1 VQGSDTFAN
10 NYVELN
16 NSTLTANKVF
26 LHEDAIINVSGT
38 SNLNV
43 ANKVTGGGMIYM
55 DGVTLGS
62 DTKLDGANV
71 RFASGVN
78 TIDGATIDNGKFQ
91 IGQGQYGNTDDRI
104 DMENG
109 VTVNVKNNAH
119 IGSLDAAYHGWIG
132 TGFFDSD
139 AEKLEAMT
147 DAKYTLNIDKSTA
160 EFGYLHISN
169 DGVMNV
175 TGVADQKLAYNGSDY
190 SFRAGDFIINGEA
203 KFDGADVLAAFTKVS
218 CDNGTA
224 NGGHLI
230 ITNGSY
236 YEAET
241 HDGSD
246 DNANN
251 LVVYKTGVVD
261 VNGGSTL
268 YVGGKASIAENAAV
282 NVNGANVN
290 ITGTVT
296 NKGTFTIAGESTV
309 NIAAVAAGSND
320 IELSEGT
327 ILKDST
333 IMGDVGVTGNVIFR
347 GKNVLNNLYD
357 FGEYYGA
364 YGSTDWAKWT
374 VEAGSQ
380 LFLEQT
386 VTTLGN
392 NLYGVGYGDTVVIN
406 GELTDAAAA
415 RKAGLTKD
423 DASFYSKTG
432 VRFSSGAGWA
442 TSHFTVNNAYVIL
455 GTEGSF
461 SNSAKNGGSHEI
473 TFNNALVDAA
483 QFYFSES
490 TATFKMTIND
500 SDIKTT
506 IFVTADKDS
515 VYTLSGSKVVT
526 TGSGNDR
533 YNGNDGALTLTDSEI
548 KVESGSYKNN
558 GTIVMDAKSKL
569 TAATLTGTGTITIDA
584 SEVTGDFVKVIE
596 LNGTASSE
604 NMVTVSG
611 LKEGYSVV
619 YGSDGD
625 VILTNASAN
634 TLYVNSAYTGAVG
647 SQVAGEAGKIIGFN
661 AFSNMQDVVD
671 KFSTYATENQHFETS
686 KVYDGTTS
694 VTVTGATLTNLESG
708 ATQSDDV
715 TLNVVLA
722 YNDANVA
729 TADTIS
735 STTWNITGA
744 DVDNYILPDFTSVA
758 GTITKRALTVTAQGD
773 SQVYGV
779 VTDANLNNYLKHET
793 TGFVAGEES
802 LLTGSLTIDGA
813 TYTKGNLDE
822 GTYKIVEGTA
832 FNAGGNYDVTYV
844 GADLVITA
852 KEVTLQWEKSD
863 SYTYNGLD
871 QSEEIKAYYTE
882 VDGTKHY
889 VDVTYSGTGT
899 EFLNAGTYTVTAAG
913 SNAGDNYKFD
923 SAVLNNVVMNKL
935 KLTVTANDSTMTYG
949 DTLADANTIGHA
961 NGTLGAGDV
970 LTVTKAY
977 QHNGVSSSGNFIA
990 GTHGITITDVVLNHA
1005 TRGDVT
1011 ANYDITVESGKLTV
1025 NNRAITVSGVTVS
1038 DKTYDGNTSA
1048 TITGWDYSNHIT
1060 GDQFTFN
1067 GTAAFTDKNAGTDKD
1082 VTVSQI
1088 TISGADAA
1096 NYKLVDVN
1104 GNILNTVATT
1114 ATIEKKGV
1122 TATLYPVT
1130 KVYDG
1135 NTTATSAGGVLSG
1148 MVGSEQL
1155 TFTATDGVYNSKNVL
1170 EATTASFLVTLG
1182 DGANG
1187 GLASNYY
1194 VENVNASNKVEV
1206 AGTITVASVVID
1218 TGALTREYDGTTTYQ
1233 DITSTVNGVN
1243 GEVLGYTLS
1252 GGHFY
1257 AADGVTKTAN
1267 VLEAKTVRFDNAVLN
1282 DNNGAL
1288 ASNYKITGVLDAQ
1301 NRVMSSGTITAKAI
1315 EISAN
1320 DVSGIIYG
1328 NSYTLT
1334 HTDPTGD
1341 LISGDQFSGLE
1352 LFVDSTDRNSTNTA
1366 FNVGKHTI
1374 SFKDGWK
1381 IIDSADGNADVT
1393 GNYIVTLNDATL
1405 EIIKATITIN
1415 SVVVDDKIYDGNANA
1430 NVSDYQWSANTAPLK
1445 AGTDDTLSVD
1455 VQSALFSD
1463 KNAADDKDVTVT
1475 FKLTGADAEN
1485 YQFDTTNPWTTT
1497 ATIEK
1502 KVLTVTALQPDAQ
1515 VFGKVTE
1522 SNLAGFLKYN
1532 VTGFVT
1538 GEEAIAAVSGD
1549 LSITN
1554 GEYWDNGGVKYLNAG
1569 SYAVTAANGA
1579 LTSKSANYTID
1590 FQPNNAVLTVT
1601 KAGVAVIVDAEK
1613 IYDASKIYDPASGN
1627 HNFTLVSDAS
1637 GTLGAVLAP
1646 TSHFTL
1652 DSFTFSSDQVGNYS
1666 STKDAT
1672 TGSVSFNAPY
1682 LAKNYDLSVVY
1693 NGEITPR
1700 ALTVNAGNYATVYN
1714 GADQTFTTAES
1725 TNDLGQKVSVTKSV
1739 TGKHAGTYLY
1749 DLSEADIQIR
1759 DVNGNLVDLKNFD
1772 LTINDGQLVIDKA
1785 DVVITGVDQTM
1796 IYGNTQ
1802 PALTY
1807 TFTIEGKAET
1817 ALYDAANESF
1827 VGELALVNPQ
1837 FSTSGNLK
1845 AGVWQIGQ
1853 GTLYSIKDLNAANG
1867 GNYRVSYTPGAT
1879 LTVEQREIT
1888 LDSVDAV
1895 DRIYDGT
1902 DSAELGAYT
1911 LGNTVDRDLLQI
1923 TAGNG
1928 AFNSKHATANGGAT
1942 SAVFSGIVLGGA
1954 DAENY
1959 LLVDS
1964 NGNAVTAATEYT
1976 DSNAQISRRDIKV
1989 WIDDAEKI
1997 YGSADP
2003 VFQWVADGLCTA
2015 VNETVTDITR
2025 QPGENAGDYAIDQF
2039 LIRDAANADVTGN
2052 YNVVQFRPGTL
2063 TIRPAEIPVTS
2074 FTVSGLEKIY
2084 DGDAFVEDTAT
2095 LTFTFDNTLTGKT
2108 ESVVVNWTQGM
2119 FDSKNVG
2126 EETSVTFTGLSS
2138 PDGNFVLSDTEVTF
2152 QVTDMISPLMLT
2164 HNVTA
2169 SVEKVY
2175 DGTVSVAVS
2184 GGLTNVIGSDDVT
2197 LNVEYVYNSANV
2209 AEADKIINTQW
2220 SISGT
2225 DAKNYILPVP
2235 APMDGAAAVITAKP
2249 VATEWQTDPVYYYRN
2264 EDQSDTVSAWYTDI
2278 YGNRVELVINWHG
2291 KVFDLPGEYA
2301 VTAENSD
2308 PNYKLTGNEKVLVMN
2323 TVGVSNVTNYNE
2335 GLNPNFSVVV
2345 SDMLNSYLASGKNTY
2360 ADDGC
2365 YSCMGYTCMISR
2377 LFLFRETL
2385 RIETEPVTL
2394 DPLEF
2399 KPFTSDD
2406 VTREM
2411 APGVAAGAHRPEG
2424 LYLGEELFLRDS
2436 NLNRSCN
2443 DTLINIQPEMDTD
2456 ANRLYIESDLVN
2468 SDLTVKKVSL
2478 VCPESVF
2485 EEDAVEALDDVPEV
2499 QLVCPVAD
2507 TAPVCKEEYEDLL
2520 DEFLNSPLLQ
2530 FS

>member
-1 VQGSDTFAN
+1 
-10 NYVELN
+10 
-16 NSTLTANKVF
+16 
-26 LHEDAIINVSGT
+26 
-38 SNLNV
+38 
-43 ANKVTGGGMIYM
+43 M
-55 DGVTLGS
+55 
-62 DTKLDGANV
+62 
-71 RFASGVN
+71 
-78 TIDGATIDNGKFQ
+78 
-91 IGQGQYGNTDDRI
+91 
-104 DMENG
+104 
-109 VTVNVKNNAH
+109 
-119 IGSLDAAYHGWIG
+119 
-132 TGFFDSD
+132 
-139 AEKLEAMT
+139 
-147 DAKYTLNIDKSTA
+147 
-160 EFGYLHISN
+160 
-169 DGVMNV
+169 
-175 TGVADQKLAYNGSDY
+175 
-190 SFRAGDFIINGEA
+190 
-203 KFDGADVLAAFTKVS
+203 
-218 CDNGTA
+218 
-224 NGGHLI
+224 
-230 ITNGSY
+230 
-236 YEAET
+236 
-241 HDGSD
+241 
-246 DNANN
+246 
-251 LVVYKTGVVD
+251 
-261 VNGGSTL
+261 
-268 YVGGKASIAENAAV
+268 
-282 NVNGANVN
+282 
-290 ITGTVT
+290 
-296 NKGTFTIAGESTV
+296 
-309 NIAAVAAGSND
+309 
-320 IELSEGT
+320 
-327 ILKDST
+327 
-333 IMGDVGVTGNVIFR
+333 
-347 GKNVLNNLYD
+347 
-357 FGEYYGA
+357 
-364 YGSTDWAKWT
+364 
-374 VEAGSQ
+374 
-380 LFLEQT
+380 
-386 VTTLGN
+386 
-392 NLYGVGYGDTVVIN
+392 
-406 GELTDAAAA
+406 
-415 RKAGLTKD
+415 
-423 DASFYSKTG
+423 
-432 VRFSSGAGWA
+432 
-442 TSHFTVNNAYVIL
+442 
-455 GTEGSF
+455 
-461 SNSAKNGGSHEI
+461 
-473 TFNNALVDAA
+473 
-483 QFYFSES
+483 
-490 TATFKMTIND
+490 
-500 SDIKTT
+500 
-506 IFVTADKDS
+506 
-515 VYTLSGSKVVT
+515 
-526 TGSGNDR
+526 
-533 YNGNDGALTLTDSEI
+533 
-548 KVESGSYKNN
+548 
-558 GTIVMDAKSKL
+558 
-569 TAATLTGTGTITIDA
+569 
-584 SEVTGDFVKVIE
+584 
-596 LNGTASSE
+596 
-604 NMVTVSG
+604 
-611 LKEGYSVV
+611 
-619 YGSDGD
+619 
-625 VILTNASAN
+625 
-634 TLYVNSAYTGAVG
+634 
-647 SQVAGEAGKIIGFN
+647 
-661 AFSNMQDVVD
+661 
-671 KFSTYATENQHFETS
+671 
-686 KVYDGTTS
+686 
-694 VTVTGATLTNLESG
+694 
-708 ATQSDDV
+708 
-715 TLNVVLA
+715 
-722 YNDANVA
+722 
-729 TADTIS
+729 
-735 STTWNITGA
+735 
-744 DVDNYILPDFTSVA
+744 
-758 GTITKRALTVTAQGD
+758 
-773 SQVYGV
+773 
-779 VTDANLNNYLKHET
+779 
-793 TGFVAGEES
+793 AGEES

-822 GTYKIVEGTA
+822 GTYMIVEGTA
-832 FNAGGNYDVTYV
+832 FSAGNNYDVTYV
-844 GADLVITA
+844 DAELVITA
-852 KEVTLQWEKSD
+852 KEVTLQWEKAD

-871 QSEEIKAYYTE
+871 QSAGIKAYYTE

-923 SAVLNNVVMNKL
+923 TAVLTNVVMNKL
-935 KLTVTANDSTMTYG
+935 ALTVTANDGTMIYG
-949 DTLADANTIGHA
+949 DTLADANMIGHT
-961 NGTLGAGDV
+961 NGTLGDGDV
-970 LTVTKAY
+970 LSVTKAY
-977 QHNGVSSSGNFIA
+977 ANSGVSTSGNFIA
-990 GTHGITITDVVLNHA
+990 GTHGITITDVVLTHA

-1011 ANYDITVESGKLTV
+1011 ANYDITVESGTLTV
-1025 NNRAITVSGVTVS
+1025 NTRAITVTGATVA
-1038 DKTYDGNTSA
+1038 DKTYDGNA
-1048 TITGWDYSNHIT
+1048 TATVTDWAYSNHIT
-1060 GDQFTFN
+1060 GDKFTFS
-1067 GTAAFTDKNAGTDKD
+1067 GTALFEDKNAGVAKD
-1082 VTVSQI
+1082 VTVSDI

-1096 NYKLVDVN
+1096 NYKLVDAS
-1104 GNILNTVATT
+1104 GNVLDTVATN
-1114 ATIEKKGV
+1114 ATINTKGV

-1135 NTTATSAGGVLSG
+1135 NTAATTEGGVLSG
-1148 MVGSEQL
+1148 MIGNEQL

-1170 EATTASFLVTLG
+1170 EAHTAEFLVTLG

-1187 GLASNYY
+1187 GLSSNYH
-1194 VENVNASNKVEV
+1194 VENVNANNKVETIGKITAASITID
-1206 AGTITVASVVID
+1206 AGVLSK
-1218 TGALTREYDGTTTYQ
+1218 EYDGTTTYQ

-1257 AADGVTKTAN
+1257 AADGTTKTAN
-1267 VLEAKTVRFDNAVLN
+1267 VTEAKTVRFDNAVLN

-1288 ASNYKITGVLDAQ
+1288 ASNYVITGVLDAQ
-1301 NRVMSSGTITAKAI
+1301 NRVMTSGTITAKSI
-1315 EISAN
+1315 EVSAN
-1320 DVSGIIYG
+1320 DISGVIYG

-1334 HTDPTGD
+1334 HTDATAGMIAGD
-1341 LISGDQFSGLE
+1341 VFSGLE
-1352 LFVDSTDRNSTNTA
+1352 LFVESTDLNSTNTA
-1366 FNVGKHTI
+1366 FNVGTHTI

-1393 GNYIVTLNDATL
+1393 SNYIVTLNDATL

-1895 DRIYDGT
+1895 DRIYDCT

-2095 LTFTFDNTLTGKT
+2095 LTFTFDNSLTGKT

-2264 EDQSDTVSAWYTDI
+2264 EDQSGTVSAWYTDI

-2394 DPLEF
+2394 EPLEF